1 MVRSASFVFA
11 ALLLSP
17 LSGCDNS
24 NSGGTSTTPSS
35 TPSGKPTTTATA
47 AGSATGSPGSKVSC
61 AHPLVV
67 WPALNGDEAQFA
79 KDQAKAFETQ
89 SGLQVKVLEVPF
101 DELQKKF
108 IQAVPGGQGPDLLY
122 GPGDWA
128 GTLAEGGFI
137 ADLTGKFDATKY
149 LDSTVKA
156 ATFKGKVVGVPE
168 SFEVVTQFYNSKV
181 FAEAPKSFDDYKTG
195 KTVAGQYGVSWEI
208 TEFYRTVAFLHAVG
222 GTLFDDQGNF
232 TLTEEA
238 ATKWLS
244 ELKKLK
250 DGGAMPKEATREAA
264 KTLFISGKSGAYFSG
279 PWDVADI
286 KKGQTDWKLAKL
298 PKMAGGDA
306 KPFLGSKL
314 FYVSSKSTCTE
325 AALAFV
331 AAFTSAPTEIQW
343 VSKTNPAHLPALKSV
358 YDDPALKDNPA
369 TKAFREQSE
378 LSVPTP
384 NIPAMGQIWTP
395 AGDALNA
402 VLNQN
407 TAPDAAAK
415 KMVATIKANIEKQKS
430 Q

>member
-11 ALLLSP
+11 TLLLSP

-24 NSGGTSTTPSS
+24 NSGGTSS
-35 TPSGKPTTTATA
+35 TPSAKPTAKATA
-47 AGSATGSPGSKVSC
+47 AATATGAAGSKLSC
-61 AHPLVV
+61 AHPLVI
-67 WPALNGDEAQFA
+67 WPALNGDEVQFA
-79 KDQAKAFETQ
+79 KDQGKAFEQQ
-89 SGLQVKVLEVPF
+89 SGLTVKILEVPF

-137 ADLTGKFDATKY
+137 ADLTGKFDASKY

-156 ATFKGKVVGVPE
+156 ATYKGKLVGVPE
-168 SFEVVTQFYNSKV
+168 SFEVVTQFYNTKI
-181 FAEAPKSFDDYKTG
+181 FAEAPKSFDDYKAG
-195 KTVAGQYGVSWEI
+195 KTAAGQYGIAWEI
-208 TEFYRTVAFLHAVG
+208 TEFYRSVAFLHAVG

-238 ATKWLS
+238 ATKWLT

-250 DGGAMPKEATREAA
+250 ESGAMPKEATREAA
-264 KTLFISGKSGAYFSG
+264 KTLFIGGKSGAYFSG
-279 PWDVADI
+279 PWDVADV
-286 KKGQTDWKLAKL
+286 KKGQTEWKLAKL
-298 PKMAGGDA
+298 PKIAGGDA

-314 FYVSSKSTCTE
+314 FYVSSKSTCAE

-331 AAFTSAPTEIQW
+331 ASFTSAPVELQW
-343 VSKTNPAHLPALKSV
+343 VQKTNPAHLPALKTA
-358 YDDPALKDNPA
+358 YDDAALKDNPA
-369 TKAFREQSE
+369 TKAFREQAE
-378 LSVPTP
+378 TSVPTP
-384 NIPAMGQIWTP
+384 NIQAMGQVWTP
-395 AGDALNA
+395 GGDALNA

-407 TAPDAAAK
+407 TAPEAAAK
-415 KMVATIKANIEKQKS
+415 KMVATIKANIEKQNK